1 MYLYPRDRTKERRRN
16 TKTGRDTFRQAGETV
31 EEKKE
36 KHSESFS
43 SPLSLAKDHSELSE
57 R

>member
-31 EEKKE
+31 EEKAGKAFRE
-36 KHSESFS
+36 F
-43 SPLSLAKDHSELSE
+43 
-57 R
+57 

>member
-1 MYLYPRDRTKERRRN
+1 MYLYPRDRKEERRKN
-16 TKTGRDTFRQAGETV
+16 TETGRSRFRQAGETV
-31 EEKKE
+31 EKRKE

-43 SPLSLAKDHSELSE
+43 SLLSLAEDHSELSE